1 MSIKLF
7 ERAAFGGQDRRSLLQ
22 AIEWAKLR
30 KDKVIEIE
38 VEGMYGNSLRRFRGK
53 GILVDAFSSMFD
65 AYLAVWVKQ
74 AEFDKDK
81 GEKFELPFDY
91 ILTVGI
97 GRSHDVRATLIVLK
111 NTYKKNF
118 GEYWYFNGSW
128 IRDACNWLNSTLK
141 YAEVTALI
149 RGTWTQTDK
158 IMYCRGTV
166 FQERRELGNLRNYF
180 VISISEGRAGK
191 KKLGGMN
198 ASVSGLGRFD
208 TIRRKIFQEDILAQ
222 KMLFFVKTKSLK
234 KETYNNVL
242 AIKNLTVSYGNKS
255 KPILRD
261 VSFSIKQGE
270 ILGIVG
276 ESGSGKS
283 TTIKSIIGEIEFD
296 SGTITVCDKNVRDQ
310 KQVAPFMGYVPQDL
324 SRMYGDFTPLENILY
339 FGRQYGIDELELIRR
354 GKQAL
359 KDLGIYTKGNETVNH
374 LSGGEQRR
382 VSVAISLVH
391 FPKIIFLDEP
401 TSGLD
406 PVKRHEFWDY
416 IDYINRLYSISFVV
430 ITHFPE
436 EAEYCDKVAI
446 YLKGKGFVDF
456 GTPYKLKARLPGG
469 GYVMDITLELFDSKA
484 IQLLETLDSVDAV
497 IQRGESL
504 RIFTSKES
512 NIALSNIL
520 DTLNKFGMSVHQIET
535 KEEVDMVDFFI
546 YLSTKRFTGEKDEK
560 KK

>member
-1 MSIKLF
+1 MSIELF
-7 ERAAFGGQDRRSLLQ
+7 ERAAFGGQDRRSLLE

-38 VEGMYGNSLRRFRGK
+38 VEGTYGNGMRRFRGK
-53 GILVDAFSSMFD
+53 GILVDAFSSRFD
-65 AYLAVWVKQ
+65 AYLAVWVQ
-74 AEFDKDK
+74 QGEFDKEK
-81 GEKFELPFDY
+81 GKKFELPFDY
-91 ILTVGI
+91 ILTI
-97 GRSHDVRATLIVLK
+97 GTSRRHDVRATLIVLK
-111 NTYKKNF
+111 NTYKKNY
-118 GEYWYFNGSW
+118 GEYWYFNGKW
-128 IRDACNWLNSTLK
+128 IREVCNWLNDTLK
-141 YAEVTALI
+141 YADVTALI
-149 RGTWTQTDK
+149 RGTWTETDDV
-158 IMYCRGTV
+158 MYCRGTV
-166 FQERRELGNLRNYF
+166 FQERRELGSVRNYF
-180 VISISEGRAGK
+180 VIHISEGKAGK
-191 KKLGGMN
+191 KKLSGLN
-198 ASVSGLGRFD
+198 ASVSGIGRFE
-208 TIRRKIFQEDILAQ
+208 TFRRRIFQEDILAQ
-222 KMLFFVKTKSLK
+222 RILFFVKTKSLK
-234 KETYNNVL
+234 KETYKNVL

-255 KPILRD
+255 KPVLRD
-261 VSFSIKQGE
+261 VSFKIKQGE

-283 TTIKSIIGEIEFD
+283 TTIKSIIGEIDFD
-296 SGTITVCDKNVRDQ
+296 SGFITVCDKSVRDQ

-359 KDLGIYTKGNETVNH
+359 KDLGIYTKGNETVSN

-391 FPKIIFLDEP
+391 YPKIIFLDEP

-446 YLKGKGFVDF
+446 YLKGQGFIDF
-456 GTPYKLKARLPGG
+456 GTPHKLKARLPGG
-469 GYVMDITLELFDSKA
+469 GYVMDIILDLFDSKA

-520 DTLNKFGMSVHQIET
+520 DSLNKFGMSVHQIET

-546 YLSTKRFTGEKDEK
+546 YLSTKKYASGEKNEE
-560 KK
+560 